1 MQVLPALNGLEA
13 RANIGPSEG
22 VRPGPLDVVAIKM
35 ACCHTYYA
43 CIDCHRE
50 LADHPSVPWPED
62 ALDTPA
68 VLCGVC
74 RHEMTIRTY
83 LERNDCPDCRASFNP
98 RCSLHYPLYF
108 TLPDSMDQP

>member
-1 MQVLPALNGLEA
+1 MLPKTMSVTGLDLDPA
-13 RANIGPSEG
+13 TRC
-22 VRPGPLDVVAIKM
+22 RHYHGPLDVVAIKM
-35 ACCHTYYA
+35 ACCQTYYA

-50 LADHPSVPWPED
+50 LADHPAIPWPVE

-83 LERNDCPDCRASFNP
+83 VEQSECPSCGSSFNP
-98 RCSLHYPLYF
+98 RCSRHYPLYF
-108 TLPDSMDQP
+108 TLPDAGDKKH